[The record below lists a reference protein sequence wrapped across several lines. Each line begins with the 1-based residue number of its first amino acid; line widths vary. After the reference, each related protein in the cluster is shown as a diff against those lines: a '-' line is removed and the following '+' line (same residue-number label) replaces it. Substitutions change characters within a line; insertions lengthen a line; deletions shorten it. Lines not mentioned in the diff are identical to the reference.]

1 MATLFITELVSLGFD
16 PHGGAVLAPQLPS
29 ANEQSIAIGGA
40 SVASAAFG
48 AETKFVMINT
58 DTACCL
64 AFGVTPV
71 AVTTAHRMGANET
84 RFYSTRPGD
93 SVAVIAS
100 V

>member
-1 MATLFITELVSLGFD
+1 MSTLFVTELISLGFD
-16 PHGGAVLAPQLPS
+16 PHGGAVLAPQVP
-29 ANEQSIAIGGA
+29 AAKDQVVAIGGA
-40 SVASAAFG
+40 SAVSAPFG
-48 AETKFVMINT
+48 AGTKFVMINT

-64 AFGVTPV
+64 AFGTAPV
-71 AVTTAHRMGANET
+71 ALTTAHRMGANET